1 MDDDDVAEDDVGDD
15 DVEDDRNLMMLRRMM
30 LRRRRKMMMMM
41 LRIMMW
47 RRTLCASLR
56 SRNTY
61 ACYADICGQNAAPQ
75 DATHTLRS
83 RNAHG
88 HATKAVYAE
97 IDWKNAAPHDRD
109 THCVR
114 ACAVEMHMDVTKAII
129 YRKKGGAPCP

>member
-1 MDDDDVAEDDVGDD
+1 MEDDDVAEDEVGDG
-15 DVEDDRNLMMLRRMM
+15 DVEEDDRNLMMLGRMM
-30 LRRRRKMMMMM
+30 LRRRRKMMM

-56 SRNTY
+56 IRNTY
-61 ACYADICGQNAAPQ
+61 ACYADICRQNAAPE

-83 RNAHG
+83 RNAQG

-97 IDWKNAAPHDRD
+97 IDWKNAAPHDCD

-114 ACAVEMHMDVTKAII
+114 ACAVEMHMDM
-129 YRKKGGAPCP
+129 